1 MRYFFKPNNIDKN
14 FRINSSND
22 IKERNEI
29 FSSPSVIVE
38 SANIKLKKK
47 DLQVAVKSFRREL
60 LKSNEDLMDQIN
72 LVKISEIEKS
82 NCLVVAR
89 MEEDYFKN
97 EIITYQIL
105 KKKEKKCSNEKER
118 EKLYCFV
125 DYIGFIM
132 SDNNND
138 PFVGSILTKFYP
150 LGNLSEYTRI
160 NPESRNQFSDVSCLD
175 QRTKPLE
182 IEQLVDFAGQI
193 ATGFNFIYNIPVAK
207 S

>member
-1 MRYFFKPNNIDKN
+1 MRYFIKPNNIDQN
-14 FRINSSND
+14 FRINTSND

-29 FSSPSVIVE
+29 FSSSSVIVE
-38 SANIKLKKK
+38 SANIKLKNK

-60 LKSNEDLMDQIN
+60 LKTDKDVIDQ
-72 LVKISEIEKS
+72 LAKLGQKSEKEKQ
-82 NCLVVAR
+82 NCLIVAR
-89 MEEDYFKN
+89 NEEDYFKN
-97 EIITYQIL
+97 EIIIYQIL
-105 KKKEKKCSNEKER
+105 KKKEKNCSNEKER
-118 EKLYCFV
+118 EKLNYFV

-132 SDNNND
+132 SDKNND
-138 PFVGSILTKFYP
+138 PFLGSILTKYYP

-193 ATGFNFIYNIPVAK
+193 ATGFNFIY
-207 S
+207 